1 MFQHR
6 FPTSL
11 SSDRKQ
17 QTALKQTVDRSKTK
31 TWYKDIINSRSHP
44 YLPSSIIH
52 NHQLINEDN
61 NWLKSSTKTFEDTPE
76 LELICQEEMLSE
88 AQLQNYPTQVIIS
101 KFLFMKYIFCFT
113 FLQAYDPTAPLP
125 LPAVRKRTSVLKKLT
140 TQEIELLQ
148 DPDEDFVPSESDD
161 DDDENYLPE
170 HDRRPYNRTSHLNGT
185 IGRGKIYL
193 RKKLLLLLSFQVV
206 VVAAVVI

>member
-88 AQLQNYPTQVIIS
+88 AQLQNYPTQVINFEI
-101 KFLFMKYIFCFT
+101 FIYEIHILFYFFSG
-113 FLQAYDPTAPLP
+113 L
-125 LPAVRKRTSVLKKLT
+125 
-140 TQEIELLQ
+140 
-148 DPDEDFVPSESDD
+148 
-161 DDDENYLPE
+161 
-170 HDRRPYNRTSHLNGT
+170 
-185 IGRGKIYL
+185 
-193 RKKLLLLLSFQVV
+193 
-206 VVAAVVI
+206 